1 LAGLLGERRSPDFYG
16 GPAFWTAD
24 GLLGEL
30 GEEENGRMRELQEL
44 MAGILMCEP
53 GTLPPESTPLRDIKG
68 WDSLKHVL
76 LVVGLEKHLN
86 AQLTAE
92 EIQGI
97 VTLADVA
104 RVLRQKGVDA

>member
-1 LAGLLGERRSPDFYG
+1 VDNFFADDALANGN
-16 GPAFWTAD
+16 FWKSD
-24 GLLGEL
+24 DQ
-30 GEEENGRMRELQEL
+30 MREMEKL
-44 MAGILMCEP
+44 MASILMCEP

-76 LVVGLEKHLN
+76 LIVGLEKYLN

-97 VTLADVA
+97 ITLADVA
-104 RVLRQKGVDA
+104 CVLRRKGVDA

>member
-1 LAGLLGERRSPDFYG
+1 MDNFFADDASANGN
-16 GPAFWTAD
+16 FWKSD
-24 GLLGEL
+24 DQMGEL
-30 GEEENGRMRELQEL
+30 EEL
-44 MAGILMCEP
+44 MAGVLMCDP

-76 LVVGLEKHLN
+76 LIVGLEKHLN

-104 RVLRQKGVDA
+104 CVLRQKGVDA